1 MTTLIQQAITV
12 VPSALALAGG
22 GTAWHFREKAR
33 AERRRVDRLRRHA
46 DATEQRMRAVEGVLG
61 ELASGVI
68 PALQAASVR
77 AGEGHGADLSVPEGI
92 VGSVVADRL
101 RDVAEALA
109 HAVRQVQHDAQ
120 LAASAQVAE
129 VREEARAAADD
140 ARRASQE
147 ATRAAVRSVASSLV
161 ATASKVSQQI
171 SEGIRRPAGHDDYA
185 AWVGIDQ
192 LGHQLLL
199 AGQSYVVLSG
209 GKLTRRWPATS
220 LTDVLR
226 AAMGYVQGYE
236 RIRHEESD
244 IAVTSRVVG
253 PVVHTLAALLDNALR
268 YSPTTVDVI
277 LREGHHGVTVIIDDS
292 GLQMNPEQLVEARQI
307 LAGERPGDVTHLGAH
322 PRTGFPVTAILSRE
336 YGFRIEVEAPNARM
350 GTRATVFIPK
360 DLLTKLPPDSPGP
373 DVPAVLRA
381 VPEPPAG
388 TTASGLTVRRTAPA
402 RSAQAVQ
409 QPARDGQPARPGR
422 SSVATAWAAGTRRA
436 RQTPTMHGKD
446 PA

>member
-1 MTTLIQQAITV
+1 MTTLIQHAFTV

-22 GTAWHFREKAR
+22 GTAWHFRDRAR
-33 AERRRVDRLRRHA
+33 AERRRADRLHRHA
-46 DATEQRMRAVEGVLG
+46 DATKQQMRAVEGVLG
-61 ELASGVI
+61 DLASGVI

-77 AGEGHGADLSVPEGI
+77 VGHGHGADLSVPEGI
-92 VGSVVADRL
+92 DKPVADRL
-101 RDVAEALA
+101 QDVAEALA
-109 HAVRQVQHDAQ
+109 RALRQVQHDAQ

-129 VREEARAAADD
+129 VREEARAAAAD

-171 SEGIRRPAGHDDYA
+171 SEGVRRPAGQDAYA

-199 AGQSYVVLSG
+199 PGQSYVVLSG

-226 AAMGYVQGYE
+226 AAMGYVEGYE

-253 PVVHTLAALLDNALR
+253 PVVHTLAVLLDNALR
-268 YSPTTVDVI
+268 YSPTTVDVM

-292 GLQMNPEQLVEARQI
+292 GLQMSPEQLVEARQI
-307 LAGERPGDVTHLGAH
+307 LAGERPVDVTRLGAH
-322 PRTGFPVTAILSRE
+322 PRTGFPVAAILSRE
-336 YGFRIEVEAPNARM
+336 YGFRAEVEAPNARM

-360 DLLTKLPPDSPGP
+360 DLLTKLPPDSLGP
-373 DVPAVLRA
+373 EVPAVLRA
-381 VPEPPAG
+381 VPEPPAA
-388 TTASGLTVRRTAPA
+388 TTASGLTVRRAAPP
-402 RSAQAVQ
+402 RSSQAVQ
-409 QPARDGQPARPGR
+409 QPARDGQSAQPGR

-436 RQTPTMHGKD
+436 RQTPTTHGKD